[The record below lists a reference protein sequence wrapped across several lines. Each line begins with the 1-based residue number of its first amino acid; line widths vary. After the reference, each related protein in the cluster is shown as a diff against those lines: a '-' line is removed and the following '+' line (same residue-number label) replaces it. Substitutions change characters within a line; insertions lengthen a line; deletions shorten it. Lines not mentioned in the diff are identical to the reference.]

1 MKFMHKSIKRASPNC
16 PKLAA
21 SSPDVPEARPRSLT
35 TSPDEPADHA
45 RAGSS
50 CRPWPDQGEGCRMGC
65 GRAWTAFGP
74 GRETSLSFRH
84 HSQPG
89 WLQAGVKSESV
100 LVSRAARNW
109 RPPVR
114 RSRRHRPP
122 PFGLPCRTRPFLR
135 GPLLPGQP
143 RFPFPAV
150 ACFPAP
156 KGLRLAELGTCGE
169 RPPGKACGTL
179 GRGPCSRPFPV
190 CVRLFCS
197 HM

>member
-1 MKFMHKSIKRASPNC
+1 MARQISASRRSRLSRAVWFPAQQREMFCAWWMALSSSFRASIRS
-16 PKLAA
+16 LMA
-21 SSPDVPEARPRSLT
+21 SLVVIEVSFLKVELEDFRFHSRPRS
-35 TSPDEPADHA
+35 S
-45 RAGSS
+45 G
-50 CRPWPDQGEGCRMGC
+50 G
-65 GRAWTAFGP
+65 
-74 GRETSLSFRH
+74 
-84 HSQPG
+84 
-89 WLQAGVKSESV
+89 GVKSESV

-179 GRGPCSRPFPV
+179 GRGPCSRPIPV
-190 CVRLFCS
+190 CVRL
-197 HM
+197 

>member
-1 MKFMHKSIKRASPNC
+1 MFPPWAHRYSGCPVRQRQFLEVRTGGMSKFAFSYPSLAST
-16 PKLAA
+16 
-21 SSPDVPEARPRSLT
+21 VPACRGFVHIFRP
-35 TSPDEPADHA
+35 H
-45 RAGSS
+45 
-50 CRPWPDQGEGCRMGC
+50 
-65 GRAWTAFGP
+65 F
-74 GRETSLSFRH
+74 
-84 HSQPG
+84 QPG

-122 PFGLPCRTRPFLR
+122 PFGLPCRTRPFLQ

-169 RPPGKACGTL
+169 RPPGEACGTL

-190 CVRLFCS
+190 CVRLFCYVKITLS
-197 HM
+197 RFVF

>member
-1 MKFMHKSIKRASPNC
+1 MYRRC
-16 PKLAA
+16 
-21 SSPDVPEARPRSLT
+21 EPRSLT
-35 TSPDEPADHA
+35 ISPDEPAVHA

-50 CRPWPDQGEGCRMGC
+50 CCPWPDQGEGCRMGS

-74 GRETSLSFRH
+74 GRETSFSFRP

-89 WLQAGVKSESV
+89 SLQAGVKSESV

-156 KGLRLAELGTCGE
+156 KGLRLAELGTCGD
-169 RPPGKACGTL
+169 RPPGRLVVL
-179 GRGPCSRPFPV
+179 GPAGRCSRPFPV
-190 CVRLFCS
+190 CVI
-197 HM
+197 

>member
-1 MKFMHKSIKRASPNC
+1 MRPDTDRPNTLKGLSSY
-16 PKLAA
+16 PSLAFT
-21 SSPDVPEARPRSLT
+21 VPACRGFVHIFRP
-35 TSPDEPADHA
+35 H
-45 RAGSS
+45 
-50 CRPWPDQGEGCRMGC
+50 
-65 GRAWTAFGP
+65 F
-74 GRETSLSFRH
+74 
-84 HSQPG
+84 QPG
-89 WLQAGVKSESV
+89 LLQAGVKSESV

-156 KGLRLAELGTCGE
+156 KGLRLAVLGTCGE
-169 RPPGKACGTL
+169 RPPGEACGTL

-190 CVRLFCS
+190 YVRLLCS

>member
-1 MKFMHKSIKRASPNC
+1 MAT
-16 PKLAA
+16 
-21 SSPDVPEARPRSLT
+21 ARPRRSKNSLPCAAQACRGP
-35 TSPDEPADHA
+35 SPGDDRVGYLSLPVRGNYPGIPD
-45 RAGSS
+45 SS
-50 CRPWPDQGEGCRMGC
+50 LMASLVVRVVSFLEVELEVFRFHSRPRS
-65 GRAWTAFGP
+65 P
-74 GRETSLSFRH
+74 G
-84 HSQPG
+84 G
-89 WLQAGVKSESV
+89 GVKSERV

-169 RPPGKACGTL
+169 RPPGEACGTL
-179 GRGPCSRPFPV
+179 GRGPCSRPSPV
-190 CVRLFCS
+190 CVRLLCS
-197 HM
+197 HV

>member
-1 MKFMHKSIKRASPNC
+1 MTWPC
-16 PKLAA
+16 PFLEVELEDFRFH
-21 SSPDVPEARPRSLT
+21 SRPRS
-35 TSPDEPADHA
+35 S
-45 RAGSS
+45 G
-50 CRPWPDQGEGCRMGC
+50 G
-65 GRAWTAFGP
+65 
-74 GRETSLSFRH
+74 
-84 HSQPG
+84 
-89 WLQAGVKSESV
+89 GVKSESV

-150 ACFPAP
+150 ACFPAASGP
-156 KGLRLAELGTCGE
+156 PRASALRPDRLRLAELGTCGE
-169 RPPGKACGTL
+169 RPPGEACGTL

-190 CVRLFCS
+190 CVRLFCYVKITLS
-197 HM
+197 RNVFL

>member
-1 MKFMHKSIKRASPNC
+1 MASLVVRAVSF
-16 PKLAA
+16 LEVELEVFRFH
-21 SSPDVPEARPRSLT
+21 SRPRS
-35 TSPDEPADHA
+35 S
-45 RAGSS
+45 G
-50 CRPWPDQGEGCRMGC
+50 G
-65 GRAWTAFGP
+65 
-74 GRETSLSFRH
+74 
-84 HSQPG
+84 
-89 WLQAGVKSESV
+89 GVKSESV

-169 RPPGKACGTL
+169 RPPGGGL
-179 GRGPCSRPFPV
+179 WYSGPWPVFPAFPG
-190 CVRLFCS
+190 VREASIIQLNRKVKDKIFS
-197 HM
+197 IEHI

>member
-1 MKFMHKSIKRASPNC
+1 M
-16 PKLAA
+16 
-21 SSPDVPEARPRSLT
+21 
-35 TSPDEPADHA
+35 
-45 RAGSS
+45 
-50 CRPWPDQGEGCRMGC
+50 
-65 GRAWTAFGP
+65 
-74 GRETSLSFRH
+74 
-84 HSQPG
+84 
-89 WLQAGVKSESV
+89 KSESV
-100 LVSRAARNW
+100 LVSRAAHNW

-169 RPPGKACGTL
+169 RPPGEACGTL

-190 CVRLFCS
+190 CVRSEYFNRKNMARKIFSKENDGAQKNPAGKAGSVTTAQEGRLYWCS
-197 HM
+197 PMVQRRCQSDSMRPIRERLLLHSWIVRNAWSSLS

>member
-1 MKFMHKSIKRASPNC
+1 M
-16 PKLAA
+16 
-21 SSPDVPEARPRSLT
+21 
-35 TSPDEPADHA
+35 
-45 RAGSS
+45 
-50 CRPWPDQGEGCRMGC
+50 
-65 GRAWTAFGP
+65 
-74 GRETSLSFRH
+74 
-84 HSQPG
+84 
-89 WLQAGVKSESV
+89 KSESV

-156 KGLRLAELGTCGE
+156 KGLRLAELGTYGE
-169 RPPGKACGTL
+169 RPPGEACGTL

-190 CVRLFCS
+190 CVRLEYFNRKNMARKIFS
-197 HM
+197 KENDGAQKKSRLMKKGGTFVFISEPHNSLMGQNKMGQMHYFHFDGQD

>member
-1 MKFMHKSIKRASPNC
+1 MHPFLEVELEIFRFHS
-16 PKLAA
+16 
-21 SSPDVPEARPRSLT
+21 RPRS
-35 TSPDEPADHA
+35 
-45 RAGSS
+45 
-50 CRPWPDQGEGCRMGC
+50 
-65 GRAWTAFGP
+65 P
-74 GRETSLSFRH
+74 G
-84 HSQPG
+84 G
-89 WLQAGVKSESV
+89 GVKSESV

-150 ACFPAP
+150 ACFPAASGP
-156 KGLRLAELGTCGE
+156 PRASALRPGRLRLAELGTCGE
-169 RPPGKACGTL
+169 RPPGEACGTL

-190 CVRLFCS
+190 CVRL
-197 HM
+197 

>member
-1 MKFMHKSIKRASPNC
+1 MRPDTDRPNTLKGLSSY
-16 PKLAA
+16 PSLAFT
-21 SSPDVPEARPRSLT
+21 VPACRGFVHIFRP
-35 TSPDEPADHA
+35 H
-45 RAGSS
+45 
-50 CRPWPDQGEGCRMGC
+50 
-65 GRAWTAFGP
+65 F
-74 GRETSLSFRH
+74 
-84 HSQPG
+84 QPG
-89 WLQAGVKSESV
+89 GLQAGVKSESV

-156 KGLRLAELGTCGE
+156 KGLRLAVLGTCGE
-169 RPPGKACGTL
+169 RPPGEACGTL
-179 GRGPCSRPFPV
+179 GRGPCSRPSPV
-190 CVRLFCS
+190 CVRLEYFNRKNMARKIFS
-197 HM
+197 KENDGAQKKSRREGAGWGNQEN

>member
-1 MKFMHKSIKRASPNC
+1 MFPPWAHRYSGCPVRQRQFLEVRTGGMSKFAFSYPSLAST
-16 PKLAA
+16 
-21 SSPDVPEARPRSLT
+21 VPACRGFVHIFRP
-35 TSPDEPADHA
+35 H
-45 RAGSS
+45 
-50 CRPWPDQGEGCRMGC
+50 
-65 GRAWTAFGP
+65 F
-74 GRETSLSFRH
+74 
-84 HSQPG
+84 QPG
-89 WLQAGVKSESV
+89 WFQAGVKSESV

-122 PFGLPCRTRPFLR
+122 PFGLPCRTRPFLQ

-169 RPPGKACGTL
+169 RPSGGGLWYSGPWPVFPAFPG
-179 GRGPCSRPFPV
+179 
-190 CVRLFCS
+190 VREVIMFT
-197 HM
+197 

>member
-1 MKFMHKSIKRASPNC
+1 MRPDTDRPNTLKGLSSY
-16 PKLAA
+16 PSLAFT
-21 SSPDVPEARPRSLT
+21 VPACRGFVHIFRP
-35 TSPDEPADHA
+35 H
-45 RAGSS
+45 
-50 CRPWPDQGEGCRMGC
+50 
-65 GRAWTAFGP
+65 F
-74 GRETSLSFRH
+74 
-84 HSQPG
+84 QPG
-89 WLQAGVKSESV
+89 GLQAGVKSESV

-179 GRGPCSRPFPV
+179 GRGPCSRPSPV
-190 CVRLFCS
+190 CVRLFCYVKITLS
-197 HM
+197 RFVFFK

>member
-1 MKFMHKSIKRASPNC
+1 MASLVVRAVSF
-16 PKLAA
+16 LE
-21 SSPDVPEARPRSLT
+21 VGLEVFRFHFRPRS
-35 TSPDEPADHA
+35 SGD
-45 RAGSS
+45 
-50 CRPWPDQGEGCRMGC
+50 
-65 GRAWTAFGP
+65 
-74 GRETSLSFRH
+74 
-84 HSQPG
+84 
-89 WLQAGVKSESV
+89 GVKSESV

-169 RPPGKACGTL
+169 RPPGEACGTL
-179 GRGPCSRPFPV
+179 GRDPCSRPFPV
-190 CVRLFCS
+190 CVRLFLFTYMNYIKRKLFIMKNTWS
-197 HM
+197 IKKTAHRLGRFFYMKGALLLRIISEHQLG